1 MILILDNY
9 DSFTYNLVQMVGAID
24 TDIQVV
30 RNDAMTVPELERLN
44 PTHLII
50 SPGPGHPKD
59 AGITEQAI
67 RYFADKIPVLGV
79 CLGHQAICE
88 VYGGQ
93 IVHGKLPVHGKASDI
108 HVANGSP
115 IFKGLP
121 PLITGARYHSLIADR
136 DSLPDDI
143 LVIAEDSDGVVMA
156 IKHRQHELF
165 GVQFHPESI
174 LTPDGSAILRN
185 FVKMEGQTK

>member
-9 DSFTYNLVQMVGAID
+9 DSFTYNLAQIVGTIKP
-24 TDIQVV
+24 DIQVV
-30 RNDAMTVPELERLN
+30 RNDALSVSELEQRH
-44 PTHLII
+44 PTHLIL
-50 SPGPGHPKD
+50 SPGPGRPKD

-67 RYFADKIPVLGV
+67 RYFAGKMPILGV

-88 VYGGQ
+88 VYGGV
-93 IVHGKLPVHGKASDI
+93 IVHSNLPIHGKASDI

-121 PLITGARYHSLIADR
+121 PLIAGGRYHSLTVER

-143 LVIAEDSDGVVMA
+143 LVIAEDSDGTVMA
-156 IKHRQHELF
+156 IKHRQFDLF

-174 LTPDGSAILRN
+174 LTPDGSSILKN
-185 FVKMEGQTK
+185 FLNMEGQHS